1 MATRRRIGVSAAST
15 EAARRQ
21 LMQPVP
27 CWERILVT
35 PEAAP
40 PGSTLKV
47 WKWVKT
53 EKIQHFS
60 DDEGGVD
67 DPLAPLPDEPEV
79 VEGDEEL
86 ELEETQAPAIAPGK
100 GAESTPALQDEP
112 ISKPASPK
120 PQLSMTLSAV
130 DDIVNGDGDADVL
143 DASLKPM
150 VDAEMHDMKKT
161 VVDVDTGVE
170 LDISALGPDGLGLD
184 SAHDLSQIDASDGL
198 VGGPLLDQ
206 TGDPFGQDVS

>member
-27 CWERILVT
+27 CWERVSVT
-35 PEAAP
+35 PDVAP

-53 EKIQHFS
+53 DKIQHFS

-79 VEGDEEL
+79 VEGDEEM
-86 ELEETQAPAIAPGK
+86 ELEETQAAAAKTTIEG
-100 GAESTPALQDEP
+100 TPLIIDEP
-112 ISKPASPK
+112 PSKPASPK
-120 PQLSMTLSAV
+120 PQLKMTLPSA
-130 DDIVNGDGDADVL
+130 DDGVNGDAETVGL

-150 VDAEMHDMKKT
+150 VDTSLHDMDEKNT
-161 VVDVDTGVE
+161 VVVPDVGAD
-170 LDISALGPDGLGLD
+170 LDMSALGPDGLGLEGTG
-184 SAHDLSQIDASDGL
+184 LSQMDVSDGL

-206 TGDPFGQDVS
+206 TDDPFGPGVA

>member
-35 PEAAP
+35 PEVAP

-53 EKIQHFS
+53 DKVQHFS

-67 DPLAPLPDEPEV
+67 DPLAPLPDEPDV
-79 VEGDEEL
+79 GEGDEEM
-86 ELEETQAPAIAPGK
+86 ELDETQNTAITATKP
-100 GAESTPALQDEP
+100 AESMPTLDAL
-112 ISKPASPK
+112 
-120 PQLSMTLSAV
+120 
-130 DDIVNGDGDADVL
+130 G
-143 DASLKPM
+143 ASLKPM
-150 VDAEMHDMKKT
+150 VDADMHDLDGKEG
-161 VVDVDTGVE
+161 VDTGVE
-170 LDISALGPDGLGLD
+170 LDMGTLGPDGLGLD
-184 SAHDLSQIDASDGL
+184 GSGLSQIDPSDAL

-206 TGDPFGQDVS
+206 TDPFGPAAS